1 MPFNTNLAQ
10 EATTL
15 TKWLISIPSVAHAK
29 GPALISQAIY
39 EGLSEFPYFKNH
51 PEHLTLQAHENSAK
65 SSVIALVKGL
75 DDVQDTLV
83 LLCHTDTNSPY
94 HYGMLKGLSTNAD
107 ELRKRLLEMSGSP
120 LLNNK
125 SNNSLIATDSSDSD
139 LANPQASKQGSSMSA
154 ALNSA
159 ESAKASSA
167 TTGDSASTG
176 ASSAGASASSAYKTT
191 GTTEAPESEES
202 SPLSVGSNS
211 ILSGALKRALARDE
225 AILGLGVLESKCA
238 TGSMLVALKELSDNS
253 VRLNLNILFV
263 CTSESSINH
272 KGIKSCMP
280 YLQELVQKEHLK
292 LRLCLNAQPNLPQ
305 LPHDGDL
312 HVYTGNYGKIEPSFY
327 IIGNSSTSYRPYE
340 GFSASI
346 IAAELIRALELN
358 PKITQKLQ
366 HKPLVPTFDSLR
378 VKEFGKDFSPDG
390 MQVSFNLPIGNV
402 DLADLLETL
411 KEVAATAIEN
421 AADLVEVREAAFA
434 QMRHEEYTPTA
445 KDAEV
450 VSFSDLLE
458 RASHNFKGNLHKA
471 LQGMVQK
478 CRSEGLS
485 LHQAS
490 ITIIERLNELARL
503 PRPSIVVYYTD
514 NFVPTQGLNAN
525 SSQDRELFMI
535 LDGLLHRFAK
545 VSPIVPTVEAFYAPS
560 DANFLRPEHVSRAL
574 KTLEHE
580 CPLGINAEHFQGLSV
595 PTVTLGVGG
604 GDLSLLTE
612 HVFSNMCQYL
622 PAFVISLSEA
632 LAQNPEHSLETPHTD
647 DLQRHLEELGRRAA
661 SIADAT
667 VQEIQTVEKQKQN
680 LGFYADVTQGTL
692 TPHSLDSFIK
702 PRYDQPDAAA
712 AAAATADADSAD
724 SSDNAARLNQDAAS
738 RNAKAPKQGSNKTA
752 LDATATT
759 ANESTAS
766 DQETTT
772 ADSASATDTATNT
785 SLEVEM
791 ITPTAQGEQQE
802 SAASHL
808 STTDAATAI
817 KNQERAADAIEAKTE
832 PVADSDND
840 SMAPSLSGEL
850 SVQEGVQLQPQ
861 DAEPNN
867 AVLDGFIMHTPVHS
881 TELQTVVDP
890 AALKADASSN
900 TNDADTAG
908 ADAAGAADANNTAD
922 STAES
927 SSKASD
933 ENKAD
938 EKTPEL
944 ESTVPS
950 PLQGNS
956 PAAAA
961 LAAANKAQLQA
972 EARALAAAARQ
983 AQRLQDN
990 PHLQTPEI
998 ERDSMIIAP
1007 VLGGDGR
1014 GEPILEPTQVT
1025 VMTVDGD
1032 KSESLTHKAL
1042 SAFNKFFKSGKD
1054 SDTDSKEQHQALEN
1068 NTEASNA
1075 TDTSYAS
1082 DASDAVSATSFSA
1095 QQQSDLAASEQ
1106 AVSEATSAAPASI
1119 ADTAPDVSAMAEAKA
1134 EAETKADTEP
1144 KATAEQEAEP
1154 EAEASAS
1161 VNEASSVS
1169 ADKGTTQ
1176 SESLEESA
1184 EPVVSANNAAPE
1196 EPAQAEDTPSQD
1208 RADSGVATST
1218 DAETTT
1224 SATDLEHGTAP
1235 SSAADASE
1243 TNEASVNEEDTPR
1256 AQSQE
1261 QELDDHN
1268 QTKANSTGESL
1279 VQNLTHALPLN
1290 KIGSFFN
1297 KLDLKSAL
1305 NKLQEHT
1312 KSPTPHH
1319 HHKKEPI
1326 FMSGSDERSIDVS
1339 DPYDEQE
1346 PTLAAPTAAPM
1357 SASLHTEPVNKA
1369 EHQQAATDDHN
1380 AAVPETTTTVSG
1392 DSTAAPANASAS
1404 DEHDQAL
1411 RQELDAIVH
1420 DEISSSSDA
1429 ATDAVIKALHQESED
1444 TTITLP
1450 QDQVPQRPDL
1460 KLQELLVATTDSTEP
1475 TAEATEAESEA
1486 KPKDAT
1492 QAQEAAAERQQG
1504 PEDTTDIS
1512 TIASIDDLSP
1522 EKVAELMAPALK
1534 AKFATQQL
1542 ASIDAPKQYPDNGL
1556 PLADGVYA
1564 NSISVDVGSEHK
1576 STKPQAQP
1584 AVETTVSAE
1593 IETEAETSKSA
1604 SASASANDTDT
1615 ANDATAPEAA
1625 KDSSAKAPHAAEKQS
1640 TDSSETVD
1648 SAAVASEALDSAQ
1661 SPANTNAKP
1670 DAETV
1675 ADTSSA
1681 QSPAALEA
1689 EATEDKATP
1698 KEPKAQEATQD
1709 EAPEASQGEAQDAD
1723 SQKQQELS
1731 DLQDLAT
1738 KDLSS
1743 SADAIAQEQ
1752 AVLQLATQESN
1763 DKESLSASATAQS
1776 ESEDD
1781 GNNNDLGL
1789 KRYDPAQAIA
1799 QLLFDDD
1806 DEEALAAKTAHQ
1818 NQIDAKAAA
1827 EEAALKQAEAAAAKA
1842 NSAITDLMDTLLGP
1856 SEDEEQANSSTSDS
1870 DTAQGSPLTA
1880 TSSDTEKQA
1889 EQSSQAAKSTAQR
1902 KEEEST
1908 LNAYTAHIR
1917 SRLNHHSNGS
1927 NGINGSRLSTESSEN
1942 KAASST
1948 SASTSANTATSTD
1961 TNARANKRS
1970 TSAVNAPDNQLAAS
1984 RNLGS
1989 DTKMSLSER
1998 RAALRR
2004 AMYGEDSSSS
2014 GAFSA
2019 SANKSNTKTK
2029 ISSPSGLKRERSSSY
2044 GLSDN
2049 GLYPSTPDLMA
2060 PVAKSSGRTNSKGSY
2075 IDLTEQG
2082 EAVSYDPAAL
2092 TKSMQQRSLQSLSKA
2107 NNGNSSTN
2115 SNRASANTNRSARS
2129 LGSISPA
2136 NATRG
2141 TSASMSTSASA
2152 NNAFGRTNRNTTTRT
2167 GSSAGAGAAYPNA
2180 LANSRMG
2187 TTESKRSFKG
2197 NGGANNGTM
2206 SGSTLGAGRTI
2217 GSSSSS
2223 NNGTSNSQLARRA
2236 PRTPP
2241 LAQTIA
2247 NAPTLHPPVSNPNK
2261 TRIEKKDTK
2270 VQPVQAVQPHNPAND
2285 AMEPVAASNP
2295 GVRIVRSK
2303 NATPQAITTT
2313 PNVSNKDKVVYA
2325 QGGAVMIS
2333 KRITA
2338 DQASSL
2344 LNHEDPTP
2352 EPTSPIAI
2360 VDHRKRNAASDT
2372 AARSSDENLPT
2383 TIVVRG
2389 K

>member
-712 AAAATADADSAD
+712 AAAATATADADSAD

-791 ITPTAQGEQQE
+791 ITPAAQGEQQE

-832 PVADSDND
+832 PVAEGDD

-890 AALKADASSN
+890 AALEG
-900 TNDADTAG
+900 DTAQT
-908 ADAAGAADANNTAD
+908 ATAANAASTTD
-922 STAES
+922 STEAS
-927 SSKASD
+927 SSKAPTED
-933 ENKAD
+933 KAD
-938 EKTPEL
+938 EKEPEL

-983 AQRLQDN
+983 AQRLQNN
-990 PHLQTPEI
+990 PHLQTPEV

-1054 SDTDSKEQHQALEN
+1054 NDTDSEQQASNEYKS
-1068 NTEASNA
+1068 EASTVIA
-1075 TDTSYAS
+1075 TDT
-1082 DASDAVSATSFSA
+1082 DTSASFSA
-1095 QQQSDLAASEQ
+1095 QQQSDLTASEQ
-1106 AVSEATSAAPASI
+1106 AASEATSAAPAVT
-1119 ADTAPDVSAMAEAKA
+1119 ADTAPAVSAMAEAKA
-1134 EAETKADTEP
+1134 EAEAETKADT
-1144 KATAEQEAEP
+1144 TAEQETEP

-1161 VNEASSVS
+1161 ANEALSVS
-1169 ADKGTTQ
+1169 AGKDSTE
-1176 SESLEESA
+1176 SESESESQETA
-1184 EPVVSANNAAPE
+1184 AKPAVSENSAAPE
-1196 EPAQAEDTPSQD
+1196 EPAKTEDTQSQAN
-1208 RADSGVATST
+1208 ADHDVATSVDT
-1218 DAETTT
+1218 EATTNT
-1224 SATDLEHGTAP
+1224 ADLEHGTAT
-1235 SSAADASE
+1235 STTGVADASE
-1243 TNEASVNEEDTPR
+1243 AGEAGTTEESSNQ
-1256 AQSQE
+1256 AQTQE
-1261 QELDDHN
+1261 QDLEHSPAKN
-1268 QTKANSTGESL
+1268 NSTGESL

-1339 DPYDEQE
+1339 DPYDDQE

-1392 DSTAAPANASAS
+1392 DSTAVPANASAS

-1564 NSISVDVGSEHK
+1564 NSISVDVGAEHK
-1576 STKPQAQP
+1576 SSKPQAQEQ
-1584 AVETTVSAE
+1584 AQAK
-1593 IETEAETSKSA
+1593 TEAAESD
-1604 SASASANDTDT
+1604 SASANA
-1615 ANDATAPEAA
+1615 ANANGATATDAD
-1625 KDSSAKAPHAAEKQS
+1625 KDSEAKASNA
-1640 TDSSETVD
+1640 
-1648 SAAVASEALDSAQ
+1648 ALDLTAEEQSKDSKALESSQ
-1661 SPANTNAKP
+1661 SPAHANAESGT
-1670 DAETV
+1670 DAEAV
-1675 ADTSSA
+1675 AVTDASTA
-1681 QSPAALEA
+1681 QKPADLEV
-1689 EATEDKATP
+1689 EAAEDKATP
-1698 KEPKAQEATQD
+1698 KEPKVQEAAQD
-1709 EAPEASQGEAQDAD
+1709 VAQEASQGTSQDAD

-1870 DTAQGSPLTA
+1870 DTAQGSPLTTQSNA
-1880 TSSDTEKQA
+1880 EKQA
-1889 EQSSQAAKSTAQR
+1889 AKDTAPR

-1927 NGINGSRLSTESSEN
+1927 NGINGSRLSTESSES
-1942 KAASST
+1942 KAAPST
-1948 SASTSANTATSTD
+1948 SASASANAVTD
-1961 TNARANKRS
+1961 TGTDTRANKRATPVASAQES
-1970 TSAVNAPDNQLAAS
+1970 TLAAS

-2092 TKSMQQRSLQSLSKA
+2092 TKSMQQRSLQSPSKA

-2141 TSASMSTSASA
+2141 TSASISTSASA

-2217 GSSSSS
+2217 GSGNSS
-2223 NNGTSNSQLARRA
+2223 NNGTGNSQQVRRA

-2372 AARSSDENLPT
+2372 AASSSDENLPT

>member
-139 LANPQASKQGSSMSA
+139 LANPQTSKQGSSMSA

-159 ESAKASSA
+159 ESVKASSA

-712 AAAATADADSAD
+712 ATATADADSAD

-791 ITPTAQGEQQE
+791 ITPAAQSELQE

-832 PVADSDND
+832 PVAEGDD

-881 TELQTVVDP
+881 PELQTVVNP
-890 AALKADASSN
+890 AALEG
-900 TNDADTAG
+900 DTAQT
-908 ADAAGAADANNTAD
+908 AAAANAANTTD
-922 STAES
+922 STEAS
-927 SSKASD
+927 SSKAPTED
-933 ENKAD
+933 KAD
-938 EKTPEL
+938 EKEPEL

-972 EARALAAAARQ
+972 EARALAAAVRQ
-983 AQRLQDN
+983 AQRLQNN
-990 PHLQTPEI
+990 PHLQTPEV

-1075 TDTSYAS
+1075 TDTS

-1161 VNEASSVS
+1161 VNEASAVS

-1224 SATDLEHGTAP
+1224 SAADLEHGTAP

-1243 TNEASVNEEDTPR
+1243 TNKASVNEEDTPR

-1369 EHQQAATDDHN
+1369 EHQQSVTDDHS
-1380 AAVPETTTTVSG
+1380 AAIPETNTTTTITGDTG
-1392 DSTAAPANASAS
+1392 DSTVAHDDASAS

-1420 DEISSSSDA
+1420 DEISASSDA

-1475 TAEATEAESEA
+1475 TAEAAAAESEA

-1593 IETEAETSKSA
+1593 IETEAETSESASA
-1604 SASASANDTDT
+1604 SASASANDTDTDTDT

-1776 ESEDD
+1776 EAEDD

-1806 DEEALAAKTAHQ
+1806 DEEAIAAKTAHQ

-1870 DTAQGSPLTA
+1870 DTAQGSPLTTQSNA
-1880 TSSDTEKQA
+1880 EKQA
-1889 EQSSQAAKSTAQR
+1889 AKDTAPR

-1927 NGINGSRLSTESSEN
+1927 NGINGSRLSTESSES

-1948 SASTSANTATSTD
+1948 SASASANAVTD
-1961 TNARANKRS
+1961 TGTDTRANKRS

-2092 TKSMQQRSLQSLSKA
+2092 TKSMQQRSLQSPSKA

-2141 TSASMSTSASA
+2141 TSASISTSASA

-2206 SGSTLGAGRTI
+2206 SGSTLGANRTI
-2217 GSSSSS
+2217 GSGNSS
-2223 NNGTSNSQLARRA
+2223 NNGTGNSQQVRRA

-2372 AARSSDENLPT
+2372 AASSSDENLPT

>member
-560 DANFLRPEHVSRAL
+560 DANFLRPEQVSRAL

-632 LAQNPEHSLETPHTD
+632 LAQNPEHSLEPPHTD

-712 AAAATADADSAD
+712 AAAAAATATADSAD
-724 SSDNAARLNQDAAS
+724 NSDSIARPNEAIAD

-791 ITPTAQGEQQE
+791 ITPAAQGEQQE

-832 PVADSDND
+832 PVAEGDD

-890 AALKADASSN
+890 AALEG
-900 TNDADTAG
+900 DTAQT
-908 ADAAGAADANNTAD
+908 ATAANAANTTD
-922 STAES
+922 STEAS
-927 SSKASD
+927 SSKAPTED
-933 ENKAD
+933 KAD
-938 EKTPEL
+938 EKEPEL

-983 AQRLQDN
+983 AQRLQNN
-990 PHLQTPEI
+990 PHLQTPEV

-1054 SDTDSKEQHQALEN
+1054 SDTDSEQQASEN
-1068 NTEASNA
+1068 KSESSTVIA
-1075 TDTSYAS
+1075 TDTTT
-1082 DASDAVSATSFSA
+1082 SASFSA
-1095 QQQSDLAASEQ
+1095 QQQSDLAAPEQ
-1106 AVSEATSAAPASI
+1106 AASEATSAAPAVT
-1119 ADTAPDVSAMAEAKA
+1119 ADTAPAVSAMAEAKA
-1134 EAETKADTEP
+1134 EAEAETKADTS
-1144 KATAEQEAEP
+1144 AEQETEP

-1161 VNEASSVS
+1161 ANEALSVS
-1169 ADKGTTQ
+1169 ADKDSTE
-1176 SESLEESA
+1176 SESQETA
-1184 EPVVSANNAAPE
+1184 AKPAVSENSAAPE
-1196 EPAQAEDTPSQD
+1196 EPAKTEDTQSQAN
-1208 RADSGVATST
+1208 ADHDVATSVDT
-1218 DAETTT
+1218 EATTNT
-1224 SATDLEHGTAP
+1224 ADLEHGTAT
-1235 SSAADASE
+1235 STTGVADASE
-1243 TNEASVNEEDTPR
+1243 AGEAGTTEESSNQ
-1256 AQSQE
+1256 AQTQE
-1261 QELDDHN
+1261 QNLEHSPAKN
-1268 QTKANSTGESL
+1268 NSTGESL

-1339 DPYDEQE
+1339 DPYDDQE

-1870 DTAQGSPLTA
+1870 DTAQGSPLTTQSNA
-1880 TSSDTEKQA
+1880 EKQA
-1889 EQSSQAAKSTAQR
+1889 AKDTAPR

-1927 NGINGSRLSTESSEN
+1927 NSINGSRLSTESSES
-1942 KAASST
+1942 KAAPST
-1948 SASTSANTATSTD
+1948 SASASANAVTD
-1961 TNARANKRS
+1961 TGTDTRANKRS

-2029 ISSPSGLKRERSSSY
+2029 MSSPSGLKRERSSSY

-2092 TKSMQQRSLQSLSKA
+2092 TKSMQQRSLQSPSKA
-2107 NNGNSSTN
+2107 NNSNSSTN

-2141 TSASMSTSASA
+2141 TSASISTSASA

-2217 GSSSSS
+2217 GSGNSS
-2223 NNGTSNSQLARRA
+2223 NNGTGNSQQVRRA

-2372 AARSSDENLPT
+2372 AASSSDENLPT

>member
-712 AAAATADADSAD
+712 ATATATADADSAD

-759 ANESTAS
+759 ANESTES

-791 ITPTAQGEQQE
+791 ITPAAQGEQQE

-832 PVADSDND
+832 PVAEGDD

-890 AALKADASSN
+890 AALEG
-900 TNDADTAG
+900 DTAQT
-908 ADAAGAADANNTAD
+908 AAAANAANTTD
-922 STAES
+922 STEAS
-927 SSKASD
+927 SSKAPTED
-933 ENKAD
+933 KAD
-938 EKTPEL
+938 EKEPEL

-983 AQRLQDN
+983 AQRLQNN
-990 PHLQTPEI
+990 PHLQTPEV

-1054 SDTDSKEQHQALEN
+1054 SDTDSEQQASEN
-1068 NTEASNA
+1068 KSEASTVIA
-1075 TDTSYAS
+1075 TDTAT
-1082 DASDAVSATSFSA
+1082 SASFSA
-1095 QQQSDLAASEQ
+1095 QQQSDLAAPEQ
-1106 AVSEATSAAPASI
+1106 AVSEATSAAPAVT
-1119 ADTAPDVSAMAEAKA
+1119 ADTAPAVSAMAEAKA
-1134 EAETKADTEP
+1134 EAEAEAEAEIKTDT
-1144 KATAEQEAEP
+1144 TAEQETEP

-1161 VNEASSVS
+1161 ANEALSVS
-1169 ADKGTTQ
+1169 AGKDSTE
-1176 SESLEESA
+1176 SESQETA
-1184 EPVVSANNAAPE
+1184 AKPAVSENSAAPE
-1196 EPAQAEDTPSQD
+1196 EPAKTEDSQSQAN
-1208 RADSGVATST
+1208 ADHDVATSVDT
-1218 DAETTT
+1218 EATTNT
-1224 SATDLEHGTAP
+1224 ADLEHGTAP
-1235 SSAADASE
+1235 STTGVADASE
-1243 TNEASVNEEDTPR
+1243 AGEAGTTEESSNQ
-1256 AQSQE
+1256 AQTQE
-1261 QELDDHN
+1261 QDLEHSPAKN
-1268 QTKANSTGESL
+1268 NSTGESL

-1339 DPYDEQE
+1339 DPYDDQE

-1450 QDQVPQRPDL
+1450 QDQVPQRPEL
-1460 KLQELLVATTDSTEP
+1460 KLQELLVATTDTTEP
-1475 TAEATEAESEA
+1475 TAEATEAASDA

-1593 IETEAETSKSA
+1593 IETEAETSESA
-1604 SASASANDTDT
+1604 SASASANDTDTDTDT

-1648 SAAVASEALDSAQ
+1648 SEALDSAQ

-1870 DTAQGSPLTA
+1870 DTAQGSPLTTQSNA
-1880 TSSDTEKQA
+1880 EKQA
-1889 EQSSQAAKSTAQR
+1889 AKDTAPR

-1927 NGINGSRLSTESSEN
+1927 NGINGSRLSTESSES

-1948 SASTSANTATSTD
+1948 SASASANAVTD
-1961 TNARANKRS
+1961 TGTDTRANKRS

-2092 TKSMQQRSLQSLSKA
+2092 TKSMQQRSLQSPSKA

-2141 TSASMSTSASA
+2141 TSASISTSASA

-2206 SGSTLGAGRTI
+2206 SGSTLGANRTI
-2217 GSSSSS
+2217 GSGNSS
-2223 NNGTSNSQLARRA
+2223 NNGTGNSQQVRRA

-2372 AARSSDENLPT
+2372 AASSSDENLPT

>member
-1 MPFNTNLAQ
+1 M
-10 EATTL
+10 
-15 TKWLISIPSVAHAK
+15 
-29 GPALISQAIY
+29 
-39 EGLSEFPYFKNH
+39 
-51 PEHLTLQAHENSAK
+51 
-65 SSVIALVKGL
+65 
-75 DDVQDTLV
+75 
-83 LLCHTDTNSPY
+83 
-94 HYGMLKGLSTNAD
+94 
-107 ELRKRLLEMSGSP
+107 
-120 LLNNK
+120 
-125 SNNSLIATDSSDSD
+125 
-139 LANPQASKQGSSMSA
+139 
-154 ALNSA
+154 
-159 ESAKASSA
+159 
-167 TTGDSASTG
+167 
-176 ASSAGASASSAYKTT
+176 
-191 GTTEAPESEES
+191 
-202 SPLSVGSNS
+202 
-211 ILSGALKRALARDE
+211 
-225 AILGLGVLESKCA
+225 
-238 TGSMLVALKELSDNS
+238 
-253 VRLNLNILFV
+253 
-263 CTSESSINH
+263 
-272 KGIKSCMP
+272 
-280 YLQELVQKEHLK
+280 QKEHLK

-661 SIADAT
+661 SIA
-667 VQEIQTVEKQKQN
+667 EKQN

-712 AAAATADADSAD
+712 ATATATADADSAD

-759 ANESTAS
+759 ANESTES

-791 ITPTAQGEQQE
+791 ITPAAQGEQQE

-832 PVADSDND
+832 PVAEGDD

-890 AALKADASSN
+890 AALEG
-900 TNDADTAG
+900 DTAQT
-908 ADAAGAADANNTAD
+908 AAAANAANTTD
-922 STAES
+922 STEAS
-927 SSKASD
+927 SSKAPTED
-933 ENKAD
+933 KAD
-938 EKTPEL
+938 EKEPEL

-983 AQRLQDN
+983 AQRLQNN
-990 PHLQTPEI
+990 PHLQTPEV

-1054 SDTDSKEQHQALEN
+1054 SDTDSEQQASEN
-1068 NTEASNA
+1068 KSEASTVIA
-1075 TDTSYAS
+1075 TDTAT
-1082 DASDAVSATSFSA
+1082 SASFSA
-1095 QQQSDLAASEQ
+1095 QQQSDLAAPEQ
-1106 AVSEATSAAPASI
+1106 AASEATSAAPAVT
-1119 ADTAPDVSAMAEAKA
+1119 ADTAPAVSAMAEA
-1134 EAETKADTEP
+1134 EAETKADTS
-1144 KATAEQEAEP
+1144 AEQETEP

-1161 VNEASSVS
+1161 ANEASSVS
-1169 ADKGTTQ
+1169 SDKD
-1176 SESLEESA
+1176 SA
-1184 EPVVSANNAAPE
+1184 ESEPESQETAAEPAVSENSAAPE
-1196 EPAQAEDTPSQD
+1196 EPAKTEDSQSQAN
-1208 RADSGVATST
+1208 ADHDVATSVDT
-1218 DAETTT
+1218 EATTNT
-1224 SATDLEHGTAP
+1224 ADLEHGTAT
-1235 SSAADASE
+1235 STTGVADASE
-1243 TNEASVNEEDTPR
+1243 AGEAGTTEESSNQ
-1256 AQSQE
+1256 AQTQE
-1261 QELDDHN
+1261 QDLEHSPAKN
-1268 QTKANSTGESL
+1268 NSTGESL

-1339 DPYDEQE
+1339 DPYDDQE

-1392 DSTAAPANASAS
+1392 DSNAAPANASASAS

-1564 NSISVDVGSEHK
+1564 NSISVDVGAEHK
-1576 STKPQAQP
+1576 SSKPQAQEQ
-1584 AVETTVSAE
+1584 AQAK
-1593 IETEAETSKSA
+1593 TEAAESD
-1604 SASASANDTDT
+1604 SASANAANANSATD
-1615 ANDATAPEAA
+1615 ADADAD
-1625 KDSSAKAPHAAEKQS
+1625 KDSDAKASNAALDLTAEEQS
-1640 TDSSETVD
+1640 KD
-1648 SAAVASEALDSAQ
+1648 SEALESSQ
-1661 SPANTNAKP
+1661 SPAHANAESGT
-1670 DAETV
+1670 DAEAEAV

-1889 EQSSQAAKSTAQR
+1889 EQSSQAAKDTAPR

-1908 LNAYTAHIR
+1908 LNAYTAQWQQ
-1917 SRLNHHSNGS
+1917 
-1927 NGINGSRLSTESSEN
+1927 TE
-1942 KAASST
+1942 
-1948 SASTSANTATSTD
+1948 
-1961 TNARANKRS
+1961 
-1970 TSAVNAPDNQLAAS
+1970 
-1984 RNLGS
+1984 
-1989 DTKMSLSER
+1989 
-1998 RAALRR
+1998 
-2004 AMYGEDSSSS
+2004 Y
-2014 GAFSA
+2014 
-2019 SANKSNTKTK
+2019 
-2029 ISSPSGLKRERSSSY
+2029 
-2044 GLSDN
+2044 
-2049 GLYPSTPDLMA
+2049 
-2060 PVAKSSGRTNSKGSY
+2060 
-2075 IDLTEQG
+2075 
-2082 EAVSYDPAAL
+2082 
-2092 TKSMQQRSLQSLSKA
+2092 
-2107 NNGNSSTN
+2107 
-2115 SNRASANTNRSARS
+2115 
-2129 LGSISPA
+2129 
-2136 NATRG
+2136 
-2141 TSASMSTSASA
+2141 
-2152 NNAFGRTNRNTTTRT
+2152 
-2167 GSSAGAGAAYPNA
+2167 
-2180 LANSRMG
+2180 
-2187 TTESKRSFKG
+2187 
-2197 NGGANNGTM
+2197 
-2206 SGSTLGAGRTI
+2206 
-2217 GSSSSS
+2217 
-2223 NNGTSNSQLARRA
+2223 
-2236 PRTPP
+2236 
-2241 LAQTIA
+2241 
-2247 NAPTLHPPVSNPNK
+2247 
-2261 TRIEKKDTK
+2261 
-2270 VQPVQAVQPHNPAND
+2270 
-2285 AMEPVAASNP
+2285 
-2295 GVRIVRSK
+2295 
-2303 NATPQAITTT
+2303 
-2313 PNVSNKDKVVYA
+2313 
-2325 QGGAVMIS
+2325 
-2333 KRITA
+2333 
-2338 DQASSL
+2338 
-2344 LNHEDPTP
+2344 
-2352 EPTSPIAI
+2352 
-2360 VDHRKRNAASDT
+2360 RKQ
-2372 AARSSDENLPT
+2372 
-2383 TIVVRG
+2383 
-2389 K
+2389 

>member
-120 LLNNK
+120 LLKNK

-702 PRYDQPDAAA
+702 PRYYQPDAAA
-712 AAAATADADSAD
+712 AATATATADADSAD

-791 ITPTAQGEQQE
+791 ITPAAQGEQQE

-832 PVADSDND
+832 PVAEGDD

-890 AALKADASSN
+890 AALEG
-900 TNDADTAG
+900 DTAQT
-908 ADAAGAADANNTAD
+908 AAAANAANTTD
-922 STAES
+922 STEAS
-927 SSKASD
+927 SSKAPTED
-933 ENKAD
+933 KAD
-938 EKTPEL
+938 EKEPEL

-972 EARALAAAARQ
+972 EARALAAAVRQ
-983 AQRLQDN
+983 AQRLQNN
-990 PHLQTPEI
+990 PHLQTPEV

-1075 TDTSYAS
+1075 TD
-1082 DASDAVSATSFSA
+1082 ASDAVSATSFSA

-1134 EAETKADTEP
+1134 EAEAET

-1161 VNEASSVS
+1161 ANEALSVS
-1169 ADKGTTQ
+1169 ADKDSTE
-1176 SESLEESA
+1176 SESQETAA
-1184 EPVVSANNAAPE
+1184 EPAVSENSAAPE
-1196 EPAQAEDTPSQD
+1196 EPAKTEDTQSQNN
-1208 RADSGVATST
+1208 AEHGVATNVDT
-1218 DAETTT
+1218 EATTNT
-1224 SATDLEHGTAP
+1224 ADLEHGTAP

-1420 DEISSSSDA
+1420 DEISASSDA

-1460 KLQELLVATTDSTEP
+1460 KLQELLVATTGTSEP
-1475 TAEATEAESEA
+1475 TAEAAAAESDA
-1486 KPKDAT
+1486 KPQDVT
-1492 QAQEAAAERQQG
+1492 QAQEAAAEHQQDT
-1504 PEDTTDIS
+1504 EDKTDIS
-1512 TIASIDDLSP
+1512 TIASVDDLSP

-1593 IETEAETSKSA
+1593 IETEAETSESA

-1776 ESEDD
+1776 EAEDD

-1806 DEEALAAKTAHQ
+1806 DEEAIAAKTAHQ

-1870 DTAQGSPLTA
+1870 DTAQGSPLTTQSNA
-1880 TSSDTEKQA
+1880 EKQA
-1889 EQSSQAAKSTAQR
+1889 AKDTAPR

-1927 NGINGSRLSTESSEN
+1927 NGINGSRLSTESSES

-1948 SASTSANTATSTD
+1948 SASASANAVTD
-1961 TNARANKRS
+1961 TGTDTRANKRS

-2092 TKSMQQRSLQSLSKA
+2092 TKSMQQRSLQSPSKA

-2141 TSASMSTSASA
+2141 TSASISTSASA

-2206 SGSTLGAGRTI
+2206 SGSTLGANRTI
-2217 GSSSSS
+2217 GSGNSS
-2223 NNGTSNSQLARRA
+2223 NNGTGNSQQVRRA

-2372 AARSSDENLPT
+2372 AASSSDENLPT

>member
-712 AAAATADADSAD
+712 AAAATATADADSAD

-791 ITPTAQGEQQE
+791 ITPAAQGEQQE

-832 PVADSDND
+832 PVAEGDD

-890 AALKADASSN
+890 AALEG
-900 TNDADTAG
+900 DTAQT
-908 ADAAGAADANNTAD
+908 AAAANAANTTD
-922 STAES
+922 STEAS
-927 SSKASD
+927 SSKAPTED
-933 ENKAD
+933 KAD
-938 EKTPEL
+938 EKEPEL

-961 LAAANKAQLQA
+961 LAAANKAQMQA

-983 AQRLQDN
+983 AQRLQNN
-990 PHLQTPEI
+990 PHLQTPEV

-1075 TDTSYAS
+1075 TDTS

-1106 AVSEATSAAPASI
+1106 AVSEATSAAPANI

-1134 EAETKADTEP
+1134 EAETKADTS
-1144 KATAEQEAEP
+1144 AEQETEP

-1224 SATDLEHGTAP
+1224 SAADLEHGTAL

-1256 AQSQE
+1256 AQSQEQEQE

-1326 FMSGSDERSIDVS
+1326 FMSGSDEHSIDVS
-1339 DPYDEQE
+1339 DPYDDQE

-1420 DEISSSSDA
+1420 DEISASSDA

-1475 TAEATEAESEA
+1475 TSEATAAESEA

-1492 QAQEAAAERQQG
+1492 QAQEAAAEHQQG

-1512 TIASIDDLSP
+1512 TIASVDDLSP

-1576 STKPQAQP
+1576 STKPQAQEQ
-1584 AVETTVSAE
+1584 AQAKTKAAE
-1593 IETEAETSKSA
+1593 SD
-1604 SASASANDTDT
+1604 SASANA
-1615 ANDATAPEAA
+1615 ANANGATATDAD
-1625 KDSSAKAPHAAEKQS
+1625 KDSEAKASNA
-1640 TDSSETVD
+1640 
-1648 SAAVASEALDSAQ
+1648 ALDLTAEEQSKDSKAIESSQ
-1661 SPANTNAKP
+1661 SPAHANAESGT
-1670 DAETV
+1670 DA
-1675 ADTSSA
+1675 
-1681 QSPAALEA
+1681 EA
-1689 EATEDKATP
+1689 EAVAATDASTAQKPADLEVEAAEDKATP
-1698 KEPKAQEATQD
+1698 KEPKAQEAAQD
-1709 EAPEASQGEAQDAD
+1709 VAQEASQGTSQDAD

-1763 DKESLSASATAQS
+1763 DKETLSASSTAQS
-1776 ESEDD
+1776 EAEDD

-1806 DEEALAAKTAHQ
+1806 DEEAIAAKTAHQ

-1856 SEDEEQANSSTSDS
+1856 SEDEEQANSSTYDS
-1870 DTAQGSPLTA
+1870 ETAQSSPLTTQSNA
-1880 TSSDTEKQA
+1880 EKQA
-1889 EQSSQAAKSTAQR
+1889 AKDTAPR

-1927 NGINGSRLSTESSEN
+1927 NGINGSRLSTESSKN

-1948 SASTSANTATSTD
+1948 SASASANTATSTD

-2049 GLYPSTPDLMA
+2049 GLYPSNPDLMA

-2092 TKSMQQRSLQSLSKA
+2092 TKSMQQRSLQSPSKA

-2141 TSASMSTSASA
+2141 TSASISTSASA

-2372 AARSSDENLPT
+2372 AASSSDENLPT

>member
-791 ITPTAQGEQQE
+791 ITPAAQGEQQE

-832 PVADSDND
+832 PVAEGDD

-890 AALKADASSN
+890 AALEG
-900 TNDADTAG
+900 DTAQT
-908 ADAAGAADANNTAD
+908 AAAANAANTTD
-922 STAES
+922 STEAS
-927 SSKASD
+927 SSKAPTED
-933 ENKAD
+933 KAD
-938 EKTPEL
+938 EKEPEL

-972 EARALAAAARQ
+972 EARAIAAAARQ
-983 AQRLQDN
+983 AQRLQNN
-990 PHLQTPEI
+990 PHLQTPEV

-1075 TDTSYAS
+1075 TDTS
-1082 DASDAVSATSFSA
+1082 DASDAGSATSFSA

-1106 AVSEATSAAPASI
+1106 AVSEATSAAPAVT
-1119 ADTAPDVSAMAEAKA
+1119 ADTAPAVSAMAEAKA

-1154 EAEASAS
+1154 EAEAYAS

-1184 EPVVSANNAAPE
+1184 EPVVSANSAAPE
-1196 EPAQAEDTPSQD
+1196 EPAKTEDTPSQD

-1224 SATDLEHGTAP
+1224 SAADLEHGTAP

-1339 DPYDEQE
+1339 DPYDDQE

-1392 DSTAAPANASAS
+1392 DSNAAPANASASAS

-1564 NSISVDVGSEHK
+1564 NSISVDVGAEHK
-1576 STKPQAQP
+1576 SSKPQAQEQ
-1584 AVETTVSAE
+1584 AQAK
-1593 IETEAETSKSA
+1593 TEAAESD
-1604 SASASANDTDT
+1604 SASANAANANSATD
-1615 ANDATAPEAA
+1615 ADADAD
-1625 KDSSAKAPHAAEKQS
+1625 KDSDAKASNAALDLTAEEQS
-1640 TDSSETVD
+1640 KD
-1648 SAAVASEALDSAQ
+1648 SEALESSQ
-1661 SPANTNAKP
+1661 SPAHANAESGT
-1670 DAETV
+1670 DAEAEAV

-1889 EQSSQAAKSTAQR
+1889 EQSSQAAKDTAPR

-1948 SASTSANTATSTD
+1948 SASASANTATSTD

-2049 GLYPSTPDLMA
+2049 GLYPSTPELMA

-2092 TKSMQQRSLQSLSKA
+2092 TKSMQQRSLQSPSKA

-2141 TSASMSTSASA
+2141 TSASISTSASA

-2372 AARSSDENLPT
+2372 AASSSDENLPT

>member
-1 MPFNTNLAQ
+1 M
-10 EATTL
+10 
-15 TKWLISIPSVAHAK
+15 
-29 GPALISQAIY
+29 
-39 EGLSEFPYFKNH
+39 
-51 PEHLTLQAHENSAK
+51 
-65 SSVIALVKGL
+65 
-75 DDVQDTLV
+75 
-83 LLCHTDTNSPY
+83 
-94 HYGMLKGLSTNAD
+94 
-107 ELRKRLLEMSGSP
+107 
-120 LLNNK
+120 
-125 SNNSLIATDSSDSD
+125 
-139 LANPQASKQGSSMSA
+139 
-154 ALNSA
+154 
-159 ESAKASSA
+159 
-167 TTGDSASTG
+167 
-176 ASSAGASASSAYKTT
+176 
-191 GTTEAPESEES
+191 
-202 SPLSVGSNS
+202 
-211 ILSGALKRALARDE
+211 
-225 AILGLGVLESKCA
+225 
-238 TGSMLVALKELSDNS
+238 
-253 VRLNLNILFV
+253 
-263 CTSESSINH
+263 
-272 KGIKSCMP
+272 
-280 YLQELVQKEHLK
+280 
-292 LRLCLNAQPNLPQ
+292 
-305 LPHDGDL
+305 
-312 HVYTGNYGKIEPSFY
+312 
-327 IIGNSSTSYRPYE
+327 
-340 GFSASI
+340 
-346 IAAELIRALELN
+346 
-358 PKITQKLQ
+358 
-366 HKPLVPTFDSLR
+366 
-378 VKEFGKDFSPDG
+378 
-390 MQVSFNLPIGNV
+390 
-402 DLADLLETL
+402 
-411 KEVAATAIEN
+411 
-421 AADLVEVREAAFA
+421 
-434 QMRHEEYTPTA
+434 
-445 KDAEV
+445 
-450 VSFSDLLE
+450 
-458 RASHNFKGNLHKA
+458 
-471 LQGMVQK
+471 
-478 CRSEGLS
+478 
-485 LHQAS
+485 
-490 ITIIERLNELARL
+490 
-503 PRPSIVVYYTD
+503 
-514 NFVPTQGLNAN
+514 
-525 SSQDRELFMI
+525 
-535 LDGLLHRFAK
+535 
-545 VSPIVPTVEAFYAPS
+545 
-560 DANFLRPEHVSRAL
+560 
-574 KTLEHE
+574 
-580 CPLGINAEHFQGLSV
+580 
-595 PTVTLGVGG
+595 
-604 GDLSLLTE
+604 
-612 HVFSNMCQYL
+612 
-622 PAFVISLSEA
+622 
-632 LAQNPEHSLETPHTD
+632 
-647 DLQRHLEELGRRAA
+647 
-661 SIADAT
+661 
-667 VQEIQTVEKQKQN
+667 
-680 LGFYADVTQGTL
+680 
-692 TPHSLDSFIK
+692 
-702 PRYDQPDAAA
+702 
-712 AAAATADADSAD
+712 
-724 SSDNAARLNQDAAS
+724 
-738 RNAKAPKQGSNKTA
+738 
-752 LDATATT
+752 
-759 ANESTAS
+759 
-766 DQETTT
+766 
-772 ADSASATDTATNT
+772 
-785 SLEVEM
+785 
-791 ITPTAQGEQQE
+791 
-802 SAASHL
+802 
-808 STTDAATAI
+808 
-817 KNQERAADAIEAKTE
+817 
-832 PVADSDND
+832 
-840 SMAPSLSGEL
+840 
-850 SVQEGVQLQPQ
+850 
-861 DAEPNN
+861 
-867 AVLDGFIMHTPVHS
+867 
-881 TELQTVVDP
+881 
-890 AALKADASSN
+890 
-900 TNDADTAG
+900 
-908 ADAAGAADANNTAD
+908 
-922 STAES
+922 
-927 SSKASD
+927 
-933 ENKAD
+933 
-938 EKTPEL
+938 
-944 ESTVPS
+944 
-950 PLQGNS
+950 
-956 PAAAA
+956 
-961 LAAANKAQLQA
+961 
-972 EARALAAAARQ
+972 
-983 AQRLQDN
+983 
-990 PHLQTPEI
+990 
-998 ERDSMIIAP
+998 
-1007 VLGGDGR
+1007 
-1014 GEPILEPTQVT
+1014 
-1025 VMTVDGD
+1025 
-1032 KSESLTHKAL
+1032 
-1042 SAFNKFFKSGKD
+1042 
-1054 SDTDSKEQHQALEN
+1054 
-1068 NTEASNA
+1068 
-1075 TDTSYAS
+1075 
-1082 DASDAVSATSFSA
+1082 
-1095 QQQSDLAASEQ
+1095 
-1106 AVSEATSAAPASI
+1106 
-1119 ADTAPDVSAMAEAKA
+1119 
-1134 EAETKADTEP
+1134 
-1144 KATAEQEAEP
+1144 
-1154 EAEASAS
+1154 
-1161 VNEASSVS
+1161 
-1169 ADKGTTQ
+1169 
-1176 SESLEESA
+1176 
-1184 EPVVSANNAAPE
+1184 
-1196 EPAQAEDTPSQD
+1196 
-1208 RADSGVATST
+1208 
-1218 DAETTT
+1218 
-1224 SATDLEHGTAP
+1224 EHGTAP
-1235 SSAADASE
+1235 SINSADASE
-1243 TNEASVNEEDTPR
+1243 AGEAGEASATEESSNQ
-1256 AQSQE
+1256 AQTQE
-1261 QELDDHN
+1261 QDLEHSPAKN
-1268 QTKANSTGESL
+1268 NSTGESL

-1339 DPYDEQE
+1339 DPYDDQE

-1392 DSTAAPANASAS
+1392 DSNAAPANASASAS

-1564 NSISVDVGSEHK
+1564 NSISVDVGAEHK
-1576 STKPQAQP
+1576 SSKPQAQEQ
-1584 AVETTVSAE
+1584 AQAK
-1593 IETEAETSKSA
+1593 TEAAESD
-1604 SASASANDTDT
+1604 SASANAANANSATD
-1615 ANDATAPEAA
+1615 ADADAD
-1625 KDSSAKAPHAAEKQS
+1625 KDSDAKASNAALDLTAEEQS
-1640 TDSSETVD
+1640 KD
-1648 SAAVASEALDSAQ
+1648 SEALESSQ
-1661 SPANTNAKP
+1661 SPAHANAESGT
-1670 DAETV
+1670 DAEAEAV

-1698 KEPKAQEATQD
+1698 KEPKVQEAAQD
-1709 EAPEASQGEAQDAD
+1709 VAQEASQGEAQDAD

-1763 DKESLSASATAQS
+1763 DKESLSASSTAQS
-1776 ESEDD
+1776 EAEDD

-1806 DEEALAAKTAHQ
+1806 DEEAIAAKTAHQ

-1870 DTAQGSPLTA
+1870 DTAQGSPLT
-1880 TSSDTEKQA
+1880 T
-1889 EQSSQAAKSTAQR
+1889 QSNAKKQAAKDTAPR

-1927 NGINGSRLSTESSEN
+1927 NGINGSRLSTESSES

-1948 SASTSANTATSTD
+1948 SASASANTATSTD

-2019 SANKSNTKTK
+2019 STNKSNTKTK

-2092 TKSMQQRSLQSLSKA
+2092 TKSMQQRSLQSPSKA

-2141 TSASMSTSASA
+2141 TSASISTSASASA

-2180 LANSRMG
+2180 LANSRMV

-2372 AARSSDENLPT
+2372 AASSSDENLPT

>member
-176 ASSAGASASSAYKTT
+176 ASSAGASASASSAYKTT

-580 CPLGINAEHFQGLSV
+580 CPLGINAAHFQGLSV

-712 AAAATADADSAD
+712 AAAATATATATADADSAD

-791 ITPTAQGEQQE
+791 ITPAAQGEQQE

-832 PVADSDND
+832 PVAEGDD

-890 AALKADASSN
+890 AALEG
-900 TNDADTAG
+900 DTAQT
-908 ADAAGAADANNTAD
+908 AAAANAANTTD
-922 STAES
+922 STEAS
-927 SSKASD
+927 SSKAPTED
-933 ENKAD
+933 KAD
-938 EKTPEL
+938 EKEPEL

-961 LAAANKAQLQA
+961 LAAANKAQMQA
-972 EARALAAAARQ
+972 EARAIAAAARQ
-983 AQRLQDN
+983 AQRLQNN
-990 PHLQTPEI
+990 PHLQTPEV

-1054 SDTDSKEQHQALEN
+1054 RDTDSEQQASEN
-1068 NTEASNA
+1068 KSEASTVIA
-1075 TDTSYAS
+1075 TDTAT
-1082 DASDAVSATSFSA
+1082 SASFSA

-1134 EAETKADTEP
+1134 EAETKADTS
-1144 KATAEQEAEP
+1144 AEQETEP

-1161 VNEASSVS
+1161 VNEALSVS

-1196 EPAQAEDTPSQD
+1196 EPAQAEDTQSQNN
-1208 RADSGVATST
+1208 AEHGVATNVDT
-1218 DAETTT
+1218 EATTNT
-1224 SATDLEHGTAP
+1224 ADLEHGTAP
-1235 SSAADASE
+1235 SINSADASE
-1243 TNEASVNEEDTPR
+1243 AGEAGEASATEESSNQ
-1256 AQSQE
+1256 AQTQE
-1261 QELDDHN
+1261 QDLEHSPAKN
-1268 QTKANSTGESL
+1268 NSTGESL

-1339 DPYDEQE
+1339 DPYDDQE

-1392 DSTAAPANASAS
+1392 DSNAAPANASASAS

-1564 NSISVDVGSEHK
+1564 NSISVDVGAEHK
-1576 STKPQAQP
+1576 SSKPQAQEQ
-1584 AVETTVSAE
+1584 AQAK
-1593 IETEAETSKSA
+1593 TEAAESD
-1604 SASASANDTDT
+1604 SASANAANANSATD
-1615 ANDATAPEAA
+1615 ADADAD
-1625 KDSSAKAPHAAEKQS
+1625 KDSDAKASNAALDLTAEEQS
-1640 TDSSETVD
+1640 KD
-1648 SAAVASEALDSAQ
+1648 SEALESSQ
-1661 SPANTNAKP
+1661 SPAHANAESGT
-1670 DAETV
+1670 DAEAEAV

-1698 KEPKAQEATQD
+1698 KEPKVQEAAQD
-1709 EAPEASQGEAQDAD
+1709 VAQEASQGEAQDAD

-1763 DKESLSASATAQS
+1763 DKESLSASSTAQS
-1776 ESEDD
+1776 EAEDD

-1806 DEEALAAKTAHQ
+1806 DEEAIAAKTAHQ

-1870 DTAQGSPLTA
+1870 DTAQGSPLT
-1880 TSSDTEKQA
+1880 T
-1889 EQSSQAAKSTAQR
+1889 QSNAKKQAAKDTAPR

-1927 NGINGSRLSTESSEN
+1927 NGINGSRLSTESSES

-1948 SASTSANTATSTD
+1948 SASASANTATSTD

-2019 SANKSNTKTK
+2019 STNKSNTKTK

-2092 TKSMQQRSLQSLSKA
+2092 TKSMQQRSLQSPSKA

-2141 TSASMSTSASA
+2141 TSASISTSASASA

-2180 LANSRMG
+2180 LANSRMV

-2372 AARSSDENLPT
+2372 AASSSDENLPT

>member
-560 DANFLRPEHVSRAL
+560 DANFLRPEQVSRAL

-632 LAQNPEHSLETPHTD
+632 LAQNPEHSLEPPHTD

-712 AAAATADADSAD
+712 AAAAAAAATATADSAD
-724 SSDNAARLNQDAAS
+724 NSDSIARPNEAIAD

-791 ITPTAQGEQQE
+791 ITPAAQGEQQE

-832 PVADSDND
+832 PVAEGDD

-890 AALKADASSN
+890 AALEG
-900 TNDADTAG
+900 DTAQT
-908 ADAAGAADANNTAD
+908 ATAANAANTTD
-922 STAES
+922 STEAS
-927 SSKASD
+927 SSKAPTED
-933 ENKAD
+933 KAD
-938 EKTPEL
+938 EKEPEL

-983 AQRLQDN
+983 AQRLQNN
-990 PHLQTPEI
+990 PHLQTPEV

-1054 SDTDSKEQHQALEN
+1054 SDTDSEQQASEN
-1068 NTEASNA
+1068 KSESSTVIA
-1075 TDTSYAS
+1075 TDTTT
-1082 DASDAVSATSFSA
+1082 SASFSA
-1095 QQQSDLAASEQ
+1095 QQQSDLAAPEQ
-1106 AVSEATSAAPASI
+1106 AASEATSAAPAVT
-1119 ADTAPDVSAMAEAKA
+1119 ADTAPAVSAMAEAKA
-1134 EAETKADTEP
+1134 EAEAETKADTS
-1144 KATAEQEAEP
+1144 AEQETEP

-1161 VNEASSVS
+1161 ANEALSVS
-1169 ADKGTTQ
+1169 ADKDSTE
-1176 SESLEESA
+1176 SESQETA
-1184 EPVVSANNAAPE
+1184 AKPAVSENSAAPE
-1196 EPAQAEDTPSQD
+1196 EPAKTEDTQSQAN
-1208 RADSGVATST
+1208 ADHDVATSVDT
-1218 DAETTT
+1218 EATTNT
-1224 SATDLEHGTAP
+1224 ADLEHGTAT
-1235 SSAADASE
+1235 STTGVADASE
-1243 TNEASVNEEDTPR
+1243 AGEAGTTEESSNQ
-1256 AQSQE
+1256 AQTQE
-1261 QELDDHN
+1261 QNLEHSPAKN
-1268 QTKANSTGESL
+1268 NSTGESL

-1339 DPYDEQE
+1339 DPYDDQE

-1392 DSTAAPANASAS
+1392 DSNAAPANASAS

-1475 TAEATEAESEA
+1475 TAESTEAESEA

-1564 NSISVDVGSEHK
+1564 NSISVDVGAEHK
-1576 STKPQAQP
+1576 SSKPQAQEQ
-1584 AVETTVSAE
+1584 AQAKIEAAE
-1593 IETEAETSKSA
+1593 SD
-1604 SASASANDTDT
+1604 SASANAANANSATD
-1615 ANDATAPEAA
+1615 ADAD
-1625 KDSSAKAPHAAEKQS
+1625 KDSDAKASNAALDLTAEEQS
-1640 TDSSETVD
+1640 KD
-1648 SAAVASEALDSAQ
+1648 SEALESSQ
-1661 SPANTNAKP
+1661 SPAHANAESGT
-1670 DAETV
+1670 DA
-1675 ADTSSA
+1675 
-1681 QSPAALEA
+1681 EA
-1689 EATEDKATP
+1689 EAVAVTDASTAQKPADLEVEAAEDKATP
-1698 KEPKAQEATQD
+1698 KEPKVQEAAQD
-1709 EAPEASQGEAQDAD
+1709 VAQEASQGTSQDAD

-1776 ESEDD
+1776 ETEDD

-1870 DTAQGSPLTA
+1870 DTAQGSPLTTQSNA
-1880 TSSDTEKQA
+1880 EKQA
-1889 EQSSQAAKSTAQR
+1889 AKDTAPR

-1917 SRLNHHSNGS
+1917 SRLNHHNNGS
-1927 NGINGSRLSTESSEN
+1927 NGINGSRLSTESSES
-1942 KAASST
+1942 KAAPST
-1948 SASTSANTATSTD
+1948 SASASANAVTGTGTD
-1961 TNARANKRS
+1961 TRANKRS

-2092 TKSMQQRSLQSLSKA
+2092 TKSMQQRSLQSPSKA

-2141 TSASMSTSASA
+2141 TSAGMSTSTSA

-2167 GSSAGAGAAYPNA
+2167 GSGAGAGATYPNT
-2180 LANSRMG
+2180 LATSRMG

-2197 NGGANNGTM
+2197 NAGANNGTI
-2206 SGSTLGAGRTI
+2206 SGSTLGANRTI
-2217 GSSSSS
+2217 GSGNSS
-2223 NNGTSNSQLARRA
+2223 NNGTGNSQQVRRA

-2372 AARSSDENLPT
+2372 AASSSDENLPT

>member
-253 VRLNLNILFV
+253 VRLNLNILFI

-712 AAAATADADSAD
+712 AAAATATADADSAD

-791 ITPTAQGEQQE
+791 ITPAAQGEQQE

-832 PVADSDND
+832 PVAEGDD

-890 AALKADASSN
+890 AALEG
-900 TNDADTAG
+900 DTAQT
-908 ADAAGAADANNTAD
+908 AAAANAANTTD
-922 STAES
+922 STEAS
-927 SSKASD
+927 SSKAPTD
-933 ENKAD
+933 DKAD
-938 EKTPEL
+938 EKEPEL

-961 LAAANKAQLQA
+961 LAAANKAQMQA

-983 AQRLQDN
+983 AQRLQNN
-990 PHLQTPEI
+990 PHLQTPEV

-1075 TDTSYAS
+1075 TDTS

-1169 ADKGTTQ
+1169 ADKDSTE
-1176 SESLEESA
+1176 SESQETAA
-1184 EPVVSANNAAPE
+1184 EPAVSENSAAPE
-1196 EPAQAEDTPSQD
+1196 EPAKTEDTPSQD

-1224 SATDLEHGTAP
+1224 SAADLEHGTAP
-1235 SSAADASE
+1235 SINSADASE
-1243 TNEASVNEEDTPR
+1243 AGEAGEAGATEESSNQ
-1256 AQSQE
+1256 AQTQE
-1261 QELDDHN
+1261 QDLEHSPAKN
-1268 QTKANSTGESL
+1268 NSTGESL

-1357 SASLHTEPVNKA
+1357 PSSLHTEPVHKV
-1369 EHQQAATDDHN
+1369 EHQQSVTDDHS
-1380 AAVPETTTTVSG
+1380 AAIPETNTTTTITGDTG
-1392 DSTAAPANASAS
+1392 DSTVAHDDASAS

-1420 DEISSSSDA
+1420 DEISASSDA

-1460 KLQELLVATTDSTEP
+1460 KLQELLVATTGTSEP
-1475 TAEATEAESEA
+1475 TAEAAAAESDA
-1486 KPKDAT
+1486 KPQDVT
-1492 QAQEAAAERQQG
+1492 QAQEAAAEHLQDT
-1504 PEDTTDIS
+1504 EDKTDIS
-1512 TIASIDDLSP
+1512 TIASVDDLSP

-1593 IETEAETSKSA
+1593 IETEAETSESA
-1604 SASASANDTDT
+1604 SASASANNTDT

-1625 KDSSAKAPHAAEKQS
+1625 KDSNAKAPHAAEKKS

-1689 EATEDKATP
+1689 AATEDKATP

-1763 DKESLSASATAQS
+1763 DKETLSASSTAQS
-1776 ESEDD
+1776 EAEDD

-1806 DEEALAAKTAHQ
+1806 DEEAIAAKTAHQ

-1856 SEDEEQANSSTSDS
+1856 SEDEEQANSSTYDS
-1870 DTAQGSPLTA
+1870 ETAQSSPLTTQSNA
-1880 TSSDTEKQA
+1880 EKQA

-1927 NGINGSRLSTESSEN
+1927 NGINGSRLSTESSES

-1948 SASTSANTATSTD
+1948 SASASANTATSTD

-1984 RNLGS
+1984 RNLDS

-2092 TKSMQQRSLQSLSKA
+2092 TKSMQQRSLQSPSKA
-2107 NNGNSSTN
+2107 NNGNSSTNSTN

-2141 TSASMSTSASA
+2141 TSASISTSASA

-2372 AARSSDENLPT
+2372 AASSSDENLPT

>member
-238 TGSMLVALKELSDNS
+238 TGSILVALKELSDNS

-840 SMAPSLSGEL
+840 SMAPILSGEL

-900 TNDADTAG
+900 TNDADTAD

-1054 SDTDSKEQHQALEN
+1054 SDTDSEQQASEN
-1068 NTEASNA
+1068 KSEASTVIA
-1075 TDTSYAS
+1075 TDTAT
-1082 DASDAVSATSFSA
+1082 SASFSA
-1095 QQQSDLAASEQ
+1095 QQQSDLAAPEQ
-1106 AVSEATSAAPASI
+1106 AASEATSAAPADT
-1119 ADTAPDVSAMAEAKA
+1119 ADTPPAVSAMAEAKA
-1134 EAETKADTEP
+1134 ETESETKAN
-1144 KATAEQEAEP
+1144 ATAEQETEP

-1161 VNEASSVS
+1161 ANEALSVS
-1169 ADKGTTQ
+1169 ADKDSTE
-1176 SESLEESA
+1176 SESQDTAAKPAVSENSA
-1184 EPVVSANNAAPE
+1184 AHE
-1196 EPAQAEDTPSQD
+1196 EPAKTEDSQFQAN
-1208 RADSGVATST
+1208 ADHDVATSVDT
-1218 DAETTT
+1218 EATTNT
-1224 SATDLEHGTAP
+1224 ADLEQGTAP
-1235 SSAADASE
+1235 SINSADAE
-1243 TNEASVNEEDTPR
+1243 EAGEAGATEESSNQ
-1256 AQSQE
+1256 AQTQE
-1261 QELDDHN
+1261 QDLEHSPAKN
-1268 QTKANSTGESL
+1268 NSTGESL

-1404 DEHDQAL
+1404 DEHDKAL

-1512 TIASIDDLSP
+1512 TIASIDALSP

-1870 DTAQGSPLTA
+1870 DTAQGSPLTTQSNA
-1880 TSSDTEKQA
+1880 EKQA
-1889 EQSSQAAKSTAQR
+1889 AKDTAPR

-1927 NGINGSRLSTESSEN
+1927 NSINGSRLSTESSES
-1942 KAASST
+1942 KAAPST
-1948 SASTSANTATSTD
+1948 SASASANAVTD
-1961 TNARANKRS
+1961 TGTDTRANKRS

-2029 ISSPSGLKRERSSSY
+2029 MSSPSGLKRERSSSY

-2092 TKSMQQRSLQSLSKA
+2092 TKSMQQRSLQSPSKA
-2107 NNGNSSTN
+2107 NNSNSSTN

-2141 TSASMSTSASA
+2141 TSASISTSASA

-2217 GSSSSS
+2217 GSGNSS
-2223 NNGTSNSQLARRA
+2223 NNGTGNSQQVRRA

-2372 AARSSDENLPT
+2372 AASSSDENLPT

>member
-191 GTTEAPESEES
+191 GPTEAPESEES

-712 AAAATADADSAD
+712 ATATATADADSAD

-759 ANESTAS
+759 ANESTES

-791 ITPTAQGEQQE
+791 ITPAAQGEQQE

-832 PVADSDND
+832 PVAEGDD

-890 AALKADASSN
+890 AALEG
-900 TNDADTAG
+900 DTAQT
-908 ADAAGAADANNTAD
+908 AAAANAANTTD
-922 STAES
+922 STEAS
-927 SSKASD
+927 SSKAPTED
-933 ENKAD
+933 KAD
-938 EKTPEL
+938 EKEPEL

-961 LAAANKAQLQA
+961 LAAANKAQMQA

-983 AQRLQDN
+983 AQRLQNN
-990 PHLQTPEI
+990 PHLQTPEV

-1054 SDTDSKEQHQALEN
+1054 SDTDSEQQASEN
-1068 NTEASNA
+1068 KSEASTVIA
-1075 TDTSYAS
+1075 TDTAT
-1082 DASDAVSATSFSA
+1082 SASFSA
-1095 QQQSDLAASEQ
+1095 QQQSDLAAPEQ
-1106 AVSEATSAAPASI
+1106 AVSEATSAAPAVT
-1119 ADTAPDVSAMAEAKA
+1119 ADTAPAVSAMAEAKA
-1134 EAETKADTEP
+1134 EAEAEAEAEIKTDT
-1144 KATAEQEAEP
+1144 TAEQETEP

-1161 VNEASSVS
+1161 ANEALSVS
-1169 ADKGTTQ
+1169 AGKDSTE
-1176 SESLEESA
+1176 SESQETA
-1184 EPVVSANNAAPE
+1184 AKPAVSENSAAPE
-1196 EPAQAEDTPSQD
+1196 EPAKTEDSQSQAN
-1208 RADSGVATST
+1208 ADHDVATSVDT
-1218 DAETTT
+1218 EATTNT
-1224 SATDLEHGTAP
+1224 ADLEHGTAP
-1235 SSAADASE
+1235 STTGVADASE
-1243 TNEASVNEEDTPR
+1243 AGEAGTTEESSNQ
-1256 AQSQE
+1256 AQTQE
-1261 QELDDHN
+1261 QDLEHSPAKN
-1268 QTKANSTGESL
+1268 NSTGESL

-1339 DPYDEQE
+1339 DPYDDQE

-1450 QDQVPQRPDL
+1450 QDQVPQRPEL
-1460 KLQELLVATTDSTEP
+1460 KLQELLVATTDTTEP
-1475 TAEATEAESEA
+1475 TAEATEAASDA

-1504 PEDTTDIS
+1504 PEDKTDIS

-1564 NSISVDVGSEHK
+1564 NSISVDVGAEHK
-1576 STKPQAQP
+1576 SSKPQAQEQ
-1584 AVETTVSAE
+1584 AQAK
-1593 IETEAETSKSA
+1593 TEAAESD
-1604 SASASANDTDT
+1604 SASANAANANSATD
-1615 ANDATAPEAA
+1615 ADADAD
-1625 KDSSAKAPHAAEKQS
+1625 KDSDAKASNAALDLTAEEQS
-1640 TDSSETVD
+1640 KD
-1648 SAAVASEALDSAQ
+1648 SEALESSQ
-1661 SPANTNAKP
+1661 SPAHANAESGT
-1670 DAETV
+1670 DA
-1675 ADTSSA
+1675 
-1681 QSPAALEA
+1681 EA
-1689 EATEDKATP
+1689 EAVAVTDASTAQKPADLEIEAAEDKATTATP
-1698 KEPKAQEATQD
+1698 KEPKVQEAAQD
-1709 EAPEASQGEAQDAD
+1709 VAQEASQGTSQDAD

-1776 ESEDD
+1776 ETEDD

-1927 NGINGSRLSTESSEN
+1927 NGINGSRLSTESSES
-1942 KAASST
+1942 KAAPST
-1948 SASTSANTATSTD
+1948 SASASANAVTD
-1961 TNARANKRS
+1961 TGTDTRANKRS

-2092 TKSMQQRSLQSLSKA
+2092 TKSMQQRSLQSPSKA

-2141 TSASMSTSASA
+2141 TSASISTSASA

-2206 SGSTLGAGRTI
+2206 SGSTLGANRTI
-2217 GSSSSS
+2217 GSGNSS
-2223 NNGTSNSQLARRA
+2223 NNGTGNSQQVRRA

-2372 AARSSDENLPT
+2372 AASSSDENLPT

>member
-560 DANFLRPEHVSRAL
+560 DANFLRPEQVSRAL

-632 LAQNPEHSLETPHTD
+632 LAQNPEHSLEPPHTD

-712 AAAATADADSAD
+712 AAAAAAATATADSAD
-724 SSDNAARLNQDAAS
+724 NSDSIARPNEAIAD

-791 ITPTAQGEQQE
+791 ITPAAQGEQQE

-832 PVADSDND
+832 PVAEGDD

-890 AALKADASSN
+890 AALEG
-900 TNDADTAG
+900 DTAQT
-908 ADAAGAADANNTAD
+908 ATAANAANTTD
-922 STAES
+922 STEAS
-927 SSKASD
+927 SSKAPTED
-933 ENKAD
+933 KAD
-938 EKTPEL
+938 EKEPEL

-983 AQRLQDN
+983 AQRLQNN
-990 PHLQTPEI
+990 PHLQTPEV

-1054 SDTDSKEQHQALEN
+1054 SDTDSEQQASEN
-1068 NTEASNA
+1068 KSESSTVIA
-1075 TDTSYAS
+1075 TDTTT
-1082 DASDAVSATSFSA
+1082 SASFSA
-1095 QQQSDLAASEQ
+1095 QQQSDLAAPEQ
-1106 AVSEATSAAPASI
+1106 AASEATSAAPAVT
-1119 ADTAPDVSAMAEAKA
+1119 ADTAPAVSAMAEAKA
-1134 EAETKADTEP
+1134 EAEAETKADTS
-1144 KATAEQEAEP
+1144 AEQETEP

-1161 VNEASSVS
+1161 ANEALSVS
-1169 ADKGTTQ
+1169 ADKDSTE
-1176 SESLEESA
+1176 SESQETA
-1184 EPVVSANNAAPE
+1184 AKPAVSENSAAPE
-1196 EPAQAEDTPSQD
+1196 EPAKTEDTQSQAN
-1208 RADSGVATST
+1208 ADHDVATSVDT
-1218 DAETTT
+1218 EATTNT
-1224 SATDLEHGTAP
+1224 ADLEHGTAT
-1235 SSAADASE
+1235 STTGVADASE
-1243 TNEASVNEEDTPR
+1243 AGEAGTTEESSNQ
-1256 AQSQE
+1256 AQTQE
-1261 QELDDHN
+1261 QNLEHSPAKN
-1268 QTKANSTGESL
+1268 NSTGESL

-1339 DPYDEQE
+1339 DPYDDQE

-1870 DTAQGSPLTA
+1870 DTAQGSPLTTQSNA
-1880 TSSDTEKQA
+1880 EKQA
-1889 EQSSQAAKSTAQR
+1889 AKDTAPR

-1927 NGINGSRLSTESSEN
+1927 NSINGSRLSTESSES
-1942 KAASST
+1942 KAAPST
-1948 SASTSANTATSTD
+1948 SASASANAVTD
-1961 TNARANKRS
+1961 TGTDTRANKRS

-2029 ISSPSGLKRERSSSY
+2029 MSSPSGLKRERSSSY

-2092 TKSMQQRSLQSLSKA
+2092 TKSMQQRSLQSPSKA
-2107 NNGNSSTN
+2107 NNSNSSTN

-2141 TSASMSTSASA
+2141 TSASISTSASA

-2217 GSSSSS
+2217 GSGNSS
-2223 NNGTSNSQLARRA
+2223 NNGTGNSQQVRRA

-2372 AARSSDENLPT
+2372 AASSSDENLPT

>member
-712 AAAATADADSAD
+712 AAAAAAATATATADADSAD
-724 SSDNAARLNQDAAS
+724 SSDNAALLNQDAAS

-791 ITPTAQGEQQE
+791 ITPAAQGEQQE

-832 PVADSDND
+832 PVAEGDD

-890 AALKADASSN
+890 AALEG
-900 TNDADTAG
+900 DTAQT
-908 ADAAGAADANNTAD
+908 AAAANAANTTD
-922 STAES
+922 STEAS
-927 SSKASD
+927 SSKAPTED
-933 ENKAD
+933 KAD
-938 EKTPEL
+938 EKEPEL

-961 LAAANKAQLQA
+961 LAAANKAQMQA

-983 AQRLQDN
+983 AQLLQNN
-990 PHLQTPEI
+990 PHLQTPEV

-1075 TDTSYAS
+1075 TDT
-1082 DASDAVSATSFSA
+1082 SDAVSATSFSA

-1224 SATDLEHGTAP
+1224 SAADLEHGTAP

-1380 AAVPETTTTVSG
+1380 AAVHETTTTVSG

-1420 DEISSSSDA
+1420 DEISASSDA

-1475 TAEATEAESEA
+1475 TAEAAAAESEA

-1504 PEDTTDIS
+1504 PEDKTDIS
-1512 TIASIDDLSP
+1512 TIASVDDLSP

-1564 NSISVDVGSEHK
+1564 NSISVDVGAEHK
-1576 STKPQAQP
+1576 SSKPQAQP

-1593 IETEAETSKSA
+1593 IETEAETSESA
-1604 SASASANDTDT
+1604 SASASANDTDTDT

-1661 SPANTNAKP
+1661 SPAHANAESGT
-1670 DAETV
+1670 DA
-1675 ADTSSA
+1675 
-1681 QSPAALEA
+1681 EA
-1689 EATEDKATP
+1689 EAVAVTDASTAQKPADLEVEAAEDKATP
-1698 KEPKAQEATQD
+1698 KEPKVQEAAQD
-1709 EAPEASQGEAQDAD
+1709 VAQEASQGTSQDAD

-1806 DEEALAAKTAHQ
+1806 DEEAIAAKTAHQ

-1870 DTAQGSPLTA
+1870 DTAQGSPLTTQSNA
-1880 TSSDTEKQA
+1880 EKQA
-1889 EQSSQAAKSTAQR
+1889 AKDTAQR

-1948 SASTSANTATSTD
+1948 SASASANTATSTD

-2092 TKSMQQRSLQSLSKA
+2092 TKSMQQRSLQSPSKA

-2141 TSASMSTSASA
+2141 TSASISTSASA

-2223 NNGTSNSQLARRA
+2223 NNGTSNSQQARRA

-2372 AARSSDENLPT
+2372 AASSSDENLPT

>member
-661 SIADAT
+661 SIADAS

-712 AAAATADADSAD
+712 AATATADADSAD

-791 ITPTAQGEQQE
+791 ITPAAQGEQQE

-832 PVADSDND
+832 PVAEGDD

-890 AALKADASSN
+890 AALEG
-900 TNDADTAG
+900 DTAQT
-908 ADAAGAADANNTAD
+908 AAAANAANTTD
-922 STAES
+922 STEAS
-927 SSKASD
+927 SSKAPTED
-933 ENKAD
+933 KAD
-938 EKTPEL
+938 EKEPKL

-961 LAAANKAQLQA
+961 LAAANKAQMQA
-972 EARALAAAARQ
+972 EARALATAARQ
-983 AQRLQDN
+983 AKLLQNN
-990 PHLQTPEI
+990 PHLQTPEV

-1054 SDTDSKEQHQALEN
+1054 SDTDSKEQQASEN
-1068 NTEASNA
+1068 KSEASTVIA
-1075 TDTSYAS
+1075 TDTAT
-1082 DASDAVSATSFSA
+1082 SASFSA

-1224 SATDLEHGTAP
+1224 SAADLEHGTAP
-1235 SSAADASE
+1235 SINSADASE
-1243 TNEASVNEEDTPR
+1243 AGEAGEAGATEESSNQ
-1256 AQSQE
+1256 AQTQE
-1261 QELDDHN
+1261 QDLEHSPAKN
-1268 QTKANSTGESL
+1268 NSTGESL

-1312 KSPTPHH
+1312 KSSTPHH

-1420 DEISSSSDA
+1420 DEISASSDA

-1460 KLQELLVATTDSTEP
+1460 KLQELLVATTGTSEP
-1475 TAEATEAESEA
+1475 TAEATAAESDA

-1492 QAQEAAAERQQG
+1492 QAQEAAAEHQQG
-1504 PEDTTDIS
+1504 PEDKTDIS
-1512 TIASIDDLSP
+1512 TIASVDDLSP

-1593 IETEAETSKSA
+1593 IETEAETSESA

-1698 KEPKAQEATQD
+1698 KEPKVQEAAQDVAQEASQD
-1709 EAPEASQGEAQDAD
+1709 TSQDAD

-1763 DKESLSASATAQS
+1763 DKETLSASSTAQS
-1776 ESEDD
+1776 EAEDD

-1806 DEEALAAKTAHQ
+1806 DEEAIAAKTAHQ

-1870 DTAQGSPLTA
+1870 DTAQGSPLTTQSNA
-1880 TSSDTEKQA
+1880 EKQA
-1889 EQSSQAAKSTAQR
+1889 EQSSQTAKSTAQR

-1927 NGINGSRLSTESSEN
+1927 NGINGSRLSTESSES

-1948 SASTSANTATSTD
+1948 SASASANTATSTD

-1970 TSAVNAPDNQLAAS
+1970 TSAVNAPDNQLAVS

-2092 TKSMQQRSLQSLSKA
+2092 TKSMQQRSLQSPSKA

-2141 TSASMSTSASA
+2141 TSASISTSASA

-2223 NNGTSNSQLARRA
+2223 NNGTSNSQQARRA

-2372 AARSSDENLPT
+2372 AASSSDENLPT

>member
-225 AILGLGVLESKCA
+225 AILGLGILESKCA

-253 VRLNLNILFV
+253 VRLNLNILFI

-712 AAAATADADSAD
+712 AAAATATADSAD
-724 SSDNAARLNQDAAS
+724 NSDSIARPNEAIAD

-791 ITPTAQGEQQE
+791 ITPAAQGEQQE

-832 PVADSDND
+832 PVAEGDD

-890 AALKADASSN
+890 AALEG
-900 TNDADTAG
+900 DTAQT
-908 ADAAGAADANNTAD
+908 AAAANAANTTD
-922 STAES
+922 STEAS
-927 SSKASD
+927 SSKAPTD
-933 ENKAD
+933 DKAD
-938 EKTPEL
+938 EKEPEL

-961 LAAANKAQLQA
+961 LAAANKAQMQA

-983 AQRLQDN
+983 AQRLQNN
-990 PHLQTPEI
+990 PHLQTPEV

-1054 SDTDSKEQHQALEN
+1054 SDTDSEQQASEN
-1068 NTEASNA
+1068 KSESSTVIA
-1075 TDTSYAS
+1075 TDTTT
-1082 DASDAVSATSFSA
+1082 SASFSA
-1095 QQQSDLAASEQ
+1095 QQQSDLAAPEQ
-1106 AVSEATSAAPASI
+1106 AASEATSAAPASI

-1134 EAETKADTEP
+1134 EAEAETKADTS
-1144 KATAEQEAEP
+1144 AEQETEP

-1161 VNEASSVS
+1161 ANEALSVS
-1169 ADKGTTQ
+1169 ADKDSTE
-1176 SESLEESA
+1176 SESQETA
-1184 EPVVSANNAAPE
+1184 AKPAVSENSAAPE
-1196 EPAQAEDTPSQD
+1196 EPAKTEDSQSQAN
-1208 RADSGVATST
+1208 ADHDVATSVDT
-1218 DAETTT
+1218 EATTNT
-1224 SATDLEHGTAP
+1224 ADLEHGTAT
-1235 SSAADASE
+1235 STTGVADASE
-1243 TNEASVNEEDTPR
+1243 AGEAGTTEESSNQ
-1256 AQSQE
+1256 AQTQE

-1312 KSPTPHH
+1312 KSPTHHH

-1346 PTLAAPTAAPM
+1346 PTLAAPTTAPM
-1357 SASLHTEPVNKA
+1357 PASLHTEPVHKV
-1369 EHQQAATDDHN
+1369 EHQQSVTDDHS
-1380 AAVPETTTTVSG
+1380 AAIHKTNTTTTITGDTG
-1392 DSTAAPANASAS
+1392 DSTVAHDDASAS

-1564 NSISVDVGSEHK
+1564 NSISVDVGAEHK
-1576 STKPQAQP
+1576 SSKPQAQEQ
-1584 AVETTVSAE
+1584 AQAK
-1593 IETEAETSKSA
+1593 TEAAESD
-1604 SASASANDTDT
+1604 SASANA
-1615 ANDATAPEAA
+1615 ANANGATATDAD
-1625 KDSSAKAPHAAEKQS
+1625 KDSESKASNA
-1640 TDSSETVD
+1640 
-1648 SAAVASEALDSAQ
+1648 ALDLTAEEQSKDSKAIESSQ
-1661 SPANTNAKP
+1661 SPAHANAESGT
-1670 DAETV
+1670 DA
-1675 ADTSSA
+1675 
-1681 QSPAALEA
+1681 EA
-1689 EATEDKATP
+1689 EAVAVTDASTAQKPADLEVEAAEDKATP
-1698 KEPKAQEATQD
+1698 KEPKVQEAAQD
-1709 EAPEASQGEAQDAD
+1709 VAQEASQGTSQDAD

-1776 ESEDD
+1776 ETEDD

-1927 NGINGSRLSTESSEN
+1927 NGINGSRLSTESSES
-1942 KAASST
+1942 KAAPST
-1948 SASTSANTATSTD
+1948 SASASANAVTD
-1961 TNARANKRS
+1961 TGTDTRANKRS

-2092 TKSMQQRSLQSLSKA
+2092 TKSMQQRSLQSPSKA

-2141 TSASMSTSASA
+2141 TSASISTSASA

-2372 AARSSDENLPT
+2372 AASSSDENLPT

>member
-176 ASSAGASASSAYKTT
+176 ASSAGASSSSAYKTT
-191 GTTEAPESEES
+191 GPTEAPESEES

-545 VSPIVPTVEAFYAPS
+545 VSPIVPTVEAFHAPS

-712 AAAATADADSAD
+712 ATATATADSAD
-724 SSDNAARLNQDAAS
+724 NSDSIARPNEAIAD

-791 ITPTAQGEQQE
+791 ITPAAQGEQQE

-832 PVADSDND
+832 PVAEGDD

-890 AALKADASSN
+890 AALEG
-900 TNDADTAG
+900 DTAQT
-908 ADAAGAADANNTAD
+908 AAAANAANTTD
-922 STAES
+922 STEAS
-927 SSKASD
+927 SSKAPTED
-933 ENKAD
+933 KAD
-938 EKTPEL
+938 EKEPEL

-983 AQRLQDN
+983 AQRLQNN
-990 PHLQTPEI
+990 PHLQTPEV

-1054 SDTDSKEQHQALEN
+1054 SDTDSEQQASNEYKS
-1068 NTEASNA
+1068 EASTVIA
-1075 TDTSYAS
+1075 TDT
-1082 DASDAVSATSFSA
+1082 DTSASFSA
-1095 QQQSDLAASEQ
+1095 QQQSDLAAPEQ
-1106 AVSEATSAAPASI
+1106 AASEATSAAPAVT
-1119 ADTAPDVSAMAEAKA
+1119 ADTAPAVSAMAEAKA
-1134 EAETKADTEP
+1134 EAEAETKADTS
-1144 KATAEQEAEP
+1144 AEQEAEP
-1154 EAEASAS
+1154 ETETSASAA
-1161 VNEASSVS
+1161 NEASSVS
-1169 ADKGTTQ
+1169 SDKD
-1176 SESLEESA
+1176 SA
-1184 EPVVSANNAAPE
+1184 ESEPESQDTAAKPAVSENSAAPE
-1196 EPAQAEDTPSQD
+1196 EPAKTEDSQSQANAEHDVAISVDTE
-1208 RADSGVATST
+1208 ATT
-1218 DAETTT
+1218 NTA
-1224 SATDLEHGTAP
+1224 DLEQGTAP
-1235 SSAADASE
+1235 SINSADAE
-1243 TNEASVNEEDTPR
+1243 EAGEAGATEESSNQ
-1256 AQSQE
+1256 AQTQE
-1261 QELDDHN
+1261 QDLEHSPAKN
-1268 QTKANSTGESL
+1268 NSTGESL

-1339 DPYDEQE
+1339 DPYDDQE

-1392 DSTAAPANASAS
+1392 DSTAAPANASASAS

-1564 NSISVDVGSEHK
+1564 NSISVDVGAEHK
-1576 STKPQAQP
+1576 SSKPQAQEQ
-1584 AVETTVSAE
+1584 AQEK
-1593 IETEAETSKSA
+1593 TEAAESD
-1604 SASASANDTDT
+1604 SASANAD
-1615 ANDATAPEAA
+1615 
-1625 KDSSAKAPHAAEKQS
+1625 KDSEAKAS
-1640 TDSSETVD
+1640 NT
-1648 SAAVASEALDSAQ
+1648 ALDLTAEEQ
-1661 SPANTNAKP
+1661 SKDSKAL
-1670 DAETV
+1670 ESSQ
-1675 ADTSSA
+1675 SSA
-1681 QSPAALEA
+1681 HANAESDAEA
-1689 EATEDKATP
+1689 EAVAVTDASTAQKPADLEVEAAEDKATP
-1698 KEPKAQEATQD
+1698 KEPKVQEAAQD
-1709 EAPEASQGEAQDAD
+1709 VAQEASQGTSQDAD

-1917 SRLNHHSNGS
+1917 SRLNHHNNGS
-1927 NGINGSRLSTESSEN
+1927 NGINGSRLSTESSES
-1942 KAASST
+1942 KAAPST
-1948 SASTSANTATSTD
+1948 SASASANAVTD
-1961 TNARANKRS
+1961 TGTDTRANKRS

-2092 TKSMQQRSLQSLSKA
+2092 TKSMQQRSLQSPSKA

-2141 TSASMSTSASA
+2141 TSAGMSTSTSA

-2167 GSSAGAGAAYPNA
+2167 GSGAGAGATYPNT
-2180 LANSRMG
+2180 LATSRMG

-2197 NGGANNGTM
+2197 NAGANNGTI
-2206 SGSTLGAGRTI
+2206 SGSTLGANRTI
-2217 GSSSSS
+2217 GSGNSS
-2223 NNGTSNSQLARRA
+2223 NNGTGNSQQVRRA

-2372 AARSSDENLPT
+2372 AASSSDENLPT

>member
-139 LANPQASKQGSSMSA
+139 LANPQTSKQGSSMSA

-159 ESAKASSA
+159 ESVKASSA

-712 AAAATADADSAD
+712 ATATADADSAD

-791 ITPTAQGEQQE
+791 ITPAAQSELQE

-832 PVADSDND
+832 PVAEGDD

-881 TELQTVVDP
+881 PELQTVVNP
-890 AALKADASSN
+890 AALEG
-900 TNDADTAG
+900 DTAQT
-908 ADAAGAADANNTAD
+908 AAAANAANTTD
-922 STAES
+922 STEAS
-927 SSKASD
+927 SSKAPTED
-933 ENKAD
+933 KAD
-938 EKTPEL
+938 EKEPEL

-972 EARALAAAARQ
+972 EARALAAAVRQ
-983 AQRLQDN
+983 AQRLQNN
-990 PHLQTPEI
+990 PHLQTPEV

-1054 SDTDSKEQHQALEN
+1054 SDTERPLMLLIPVMPVTLSLLQAL
-1068 NTEASNA
+1068 
-1075 TDTSYAS
+1075 
-1082 DASDAVSATSFSA
+1082 
-1095 QQQSDLAASEQ
+1095 
-1106 AVSEATSAAPASI
+1106 
-1119 ADTAPDVSAMAEAKA
+1119 
-1134 EAETKADTEP
+1134 
-1144 KATAEQEAEP
+1144 
-1154 EAEASAS
+1154 
-1161 VNEASSVS
+1161 
-1169 ADKGTTQ
+1169 
-1176 SESLEESA
+1176 
-1184 EPVVSANNAAPE
+1184 
-1196 EPAQAEDTPSQD
+1196 
-1208 RADSGVATST
+1208 
-1218 DAETTT
+1218 
-1224 SATDLEHGTAP
+1224 
-1235 SSAADASE
+1235 
-1243 TNEASVNEEDTPR
+1243 
-1256 AQSQE
+1256 
-1261 QELDDHN
+1261 
-1268 QTKANSTGESL
+1268 
-1279 VQNLTHALPLN
+1279 
-1290 KIGSFFN
+1290 
-1297 KLDLKSAL
+1297 
-1305 NKLQEHT
+1305 
-1312 KSPTPHH
+1312 
-1319 HHKKEPI
+1319 
-1326 FMSGSDERSIDVS
+1326 
-1339 DPYDEQE
+1339 
-1346 PTLAAPTAAPM
+1346 
-1357 SASLHTEPVNKA
+1357 
-1369 EHQQAATDDHN
+1369 
-1380 AAVPETTTTVSG
+1380 
-1392 DSTAAPANASAS
+1392 
-1404 DEHDQAL
+1404 
-1411 RQELDAIVH
+1411 VH
-1420 DEISSSSDA
+1420 
-1429 ATDAVIKALHQESED
+1429 
-1444 TTITLP
+1444 
-1450 QDQVPQRPDL
+1450 
-1460 KLQELLVATTDSTEP
+1460 
-1475 TAEATEAESEA
+1475 
-1486 KPKDAT
+1486 
-1492 QAQEAAAERQQG
+1492 
-1504 PEDTTDIS
+1504 
-1512 TIASIDDLSP
+1512 
-1522 EKVAELMAPALK
+1522 
-1534 AKFATQQL
+1534 
-1542 ASIDAPKQYPDNGL
+1542 
-1556 PLADGVYA
+1556 
-1564 NSISVDVGSEHK
+1564 
-1576 STKPQAQP
+1576 
-1584 AVETTVSAE
+1584 
-1593 IETEAETSKSA
+1593 
-1604 SASASANDTDT
+1604 
-1615 ANDATAPEAA
+1615 
-1625 KDSSAKAPHAAEKQS
+1625 
-1640 TDSSETVD
+1640 
-1648 SAAVASEALDSAQ
+1648 
-1661 SPANTNAKP
+1661 
-1670 DAETV
+1670 
-1675 ADTSSA
+1675 
-1681 QSPAALEA
+1681 
-1689 EATEDKATP
+1689 
-1698 KEPKAQEATQD
+1698 
-1709 EAPEASQGEAQDAD
+1709 
-1723 SQKQQELS
+1723 
-1731 DLQDLAT
+1731 
-1738 KDLSS
+1738 
-1743 SADAIAQEQ
+1743 
-1752 AVLQLATQESN
+1752 
-1763 DKESLSASATAQS
+1763 
-1776 ESEDD
+1776 
-1781 GNNNDLGL
+1781 
-1789 KRYDPAQAIA
+1789 
-1799 QLLFDDD
+1799 
-1806 DEEALAAKTAHQ
+1806 
-1818 NQIDAKAAA
+1818 
-1827 EEAALKQAEAAAAKA
+1827 
-1842 NSAITDLMDTLLGP
+1842 
-1856 SEDEEQANSSTSDS
+1856 
-1870 DTAQGSPLTA
+1870 
-1880 TSSDTEKQA
+1880 
-1889 EQSSQAAKSTAQR
+1889 
-1902 KEEEST
+1902 
-1908 LNAYTAHIR
+1908 
-1917 SRLNHHSNGS
+1917 
-1927 NGINGSRLSTESSEN
+1927 
-1942 KAASST
+1942 
-1948 SASTSANTATSTD
+1948 
-1961 TNARANKRS
+1961 
-1970 TSAVNAPDNQLAAS
+1970 
-1984 RNLGS
+1984 
-1989 DTKMSLSER
+1989 
-1998 RAALRR
+1998 
-2004 AMYGEDSSSS
+2004 
-2014 GAFSA
+2014 
-2019 SANKSNTKTK
+2019 
-2029 ISSPSGLKRERSSSY
+2029 
-2044 GLSDN
+2044 
-2049 GLYPSTPDLMA
+2049 
-2060 PVAKSSGRTNSKGSY
+2060 
-2075 IDLTEQG
+2075 
-2082 EAVSYDPAAL
+2082 
-2092 TKSMQQRSLQSLSKA
+2092 
-2107 NNGNSSTN
+2107 
-2115 SNRASANTNRSARS
+2115 
-2129 LGSISPA
+2129 
-2136 NATRG
+2136 
-2141 TSASMSTSASA
+2141 
-2152 NNAFGRTNRNTTTRT
+2152 
-2167 GSSAGAGAAYPNA
+2167 
-2180 LANSRMG
+2180 
-2187 TTESKRSFKG
+2187 
-2197 NGGANNGTM
+2197 
-2206 SGSTLGAGRTI
+2206 
-2217 GSSSSS
+2217 
-2223 NNGTSNSQLARRA
+2223 SNSQ
-2236 PRTPP
+2236 
-2241 LAQTIA
+2241 I
-2247 NAPTLHPPVSNPNK
+2247 
-2261 TRIEKKDTK
+2261 
-2270 VQPVQAVQPHNPAND
+2270 
-2285 AMEPVAASNP
+2285 
-2295 GVRIVRSK
+2295 
-2303 NATPQAITTT
+2303 
-2313 PNVSNKDKVVYA
+2313 
-2325 QGGAVMIS
+2325 
-2333 KRITA
+2333 
-2338 DQASSL
+2338 
-2344 LNHEDPTP
+2344 
-2352 EPTSPIAI
+2352 
-2360 VDHRKRNAASDT
+2360 
-2372 AARSSDENLPT
+2372 
-2383 TIVVRG
+2383 
-2389 K
+2389 

>member
-791 ITPTAQGEQQE
+791 ITPAAQGEQQE

-832 PVADSDND
+832 PVAEGDD

-890 AALKADASSN
+890 AALEG
-900 TNDADTAG
+900 DTAQT
-908 ADAAGAADANNTAD
+908 AAAANAANTTD
-922 STAES
+922 STEAS
-927 SSKASD
+927 SSKAPTED
-933 ENKAD
+933 KAD
-938 EKTPEL
+938 EKEPEL

-961 LAAANKAQLQA
+961 LAAANKAQMQA
-972 EARALAAAARQ
+972 EARAIAAAARQ
-983 AQRLQDN
+983 AQRLQNN
-990 PHLQTPEI
+990 PHLQTPEV

-1054 SDTDSKEQHQALEN
+1054 RDTDSEQQASEN
-1068 NTEASNA
+1068 KSEASTVIA
-1075 TDTSYAS
+1075 TDTAT
-1082 DASDAVSATSFSA
+1082 SASFSA

-1134 EAETKADTEP
+1134 EAETKADTS
-1144 KATAEQEAEP
+1144 AEQETEP

-1161 VNEASSVS
+1161 VNEALSVS

-1196 EPAQAEDTPSQD
+1196 EPAQAEDTQSQNN
-1208 RADSGVATST
+1208 AEHGVATNVDT
-1218 DAETTT
+1218 EATTNT
-1224 SATDLEHGTAP
+1224 ADLEHGTAP
-1235 SSAADASE
+1235 SINSADASE
-1243 TNEASVNEEDTPR
+1243 AGEAGATEESSNQART
-1256 AQSQE
+1256 QE
-1261 QELDDHN
+1261 QDLEHSPAKN
-1268 QTKANSTGESL
+1268 NSTGESL

-1357 SASLHTEPVNKA
+1357 PASLHTEPVHKV
-1369 EHQQAATDDHN
+1369 EHQQSVTDDHS
-1380 AAVPETTTTVSG
+1380 AAIPETNTTTTITGDTG
-1392 DSTAAPANASAS
+1392 DSIVAHDDASAS

-1420 DEISSSSDA
+1420 DEISASSDA

-1475 TAEATEAESEA
+1475 TAEAAAAESEA
-1486 KPKDAT
+1486 KPQDVT

-1504 PEDTTDIS
+1504 PEDKTDIS
-1512 TIASIDDLSP
+1512 TIASVDDLSP

-1593 IETEAETSKSA
+1593 IETEAETSESA
-1604 SASASANDTDT
+1604 SASASDNDTDT

-1625 KDSSAKAPHAAEKQS
+1625 KDSSAKAPHSAEKQS

-1670 DAETV
+1670 DAEIV

-1698 KEPKAQEATQD
+1698 KEPKVQEAAQD
-1709 EAPEASQGEAQDAD
+1709 VAQEASQGEAQDAD

-1763 DKESLSASATAQS
+1763 DKESLSASSTAQS
-1776 ESEDD
+1776 EAEDD

-1806 DEEALAAKTAHQ
+1806 DEEAIAAKTAHQ

-1870 DTAQGSPLTA
+1870 DTAQGSPLT
-1880 TSSDTEKQA
+1880 T
-1889 EQSSQAAKSTAQR
+1889 QSNAKKQAAKDTAPR

-1927 NGINGSRLSTESSEN
+1927 NGINGSRLSTESSES

-1948 SASTSANTATSTD
+1948 SASASANTATSTD

-2019 SANKSNTKTK
+2019 STNKSNTKTK

-2092 TKSMQQRSLQSLSKA
+2092 TKSMQQRSLQSPSKA

-2141 TSASMSTSASA
+2141 TSASISTSASASA

-2180 LANSRMG
+2180 LANSRMV

-2372 AARSSDENLPT
+2372 AASSSDENLPT

>member
-191 GTTEAPESEES
+191 GTTAAPESEES

-712 AAAATADADSAD
+712 AATATADADSAD

-791 ITPTAQGEQQE
+791 ITPAAQGEQQE

-832 PVADSDND
+832 PVAEGDD

-890 AALKADASSN
+890 AALEG
-900 TNDADTAG
+900 DTAQT
-908 ADAAGAADANNTAD
+908 AAAANAANTTD
-922 STAES
+922 STEAS
-927 SSKASD
+927 SSKAPTED
-933 ENKAD
+933 KAD
-938 EKTPEL
+938 EKEPEL

-972 EARALAAAARQ
+972 EARAIAAAARQ
-983 AQRLQDN
+983 AQRLQNN
-990 PHLQTPEI
+990 PHLQTPEV

-1054 SDTDSKEQHQALEN
+1054 SDTDSKEQQASEN
-1068 NTEASNA
+1068 KSEASTVIA
-1075 TDTSYAS
+1075 TDTAT
-1082 DASDAVSATSFSA
+1082 SASFSA

-1224 SATDLEHGTAP
+1224 SAADLEHGTAP
-1235 SSAADASE
+1235 SINSADASE
-1243 TNEASVNEEDTPR
+1243 AGEAGEAGATEESSNQ
-1256 AQSQE
+1256 AQTQE
-1261 QELDDHN
+1261 QDLEHSPAKN
-1268 QTKANSTGESL
+1268 NSTGESL

-1339 DPYDEQE
+1339 DPYDDQE

-1357 SASLHTEPVNKA
+1357 SASLHTEPVHKA

-1380 AAVPETTTTVSG
+1380 AAVPETITTVSG

-1420 DEISSSSDA
+1420 DEISASSDA

-1460 KLQELLVATTDSTEP
+1460 KLQELLVATTGTSEP
-1475 TAEATEAESEA
+1475 TAEAAAAESDA
-1486 KPKDAT
+1486 KPQDVT
-1492 QAQEAAAERQQG
+1492 QAQEAAAEHQQG
-1504 PEDTTDIS
+1504 LEDKTDIS
-1512 TIASIDDLSP
+1512 TIASVDDLSP

-1593 IETEAETSKSA
+1593 IETEAETSESA

-1615 ANDATAPEAA
+1615 ANDATAPKAA

-1698 KEPKAQEATQD
+1698 KEPKVQEAAQD
-1709 EAPEASQGEAQDAD
+1709 VAQEASQGTSQDAD

-1763 DKESLSASATAQS
+1763 DKETLSASSTAQS
-1776 ESEDD
+1776 EAEDD

-1806 DEEALAAKTAHQ
+1806 DEEAIAAKTAHQ

-1889 EQSSQAAKSTAQR
+1889 EQSSQAAKDTAPR

-1948 SASTSANTATSTD
+1948 SASASANTATSTD

-2049 GLYPSTPDLMA
+2049 GLYPSTPELMA

-2092 TKSMQQRSLQSLSKA
+2092 TKSMQQRSLQSPSKA

-2141 TSASMSTSASA
+2141 TSASISTSASA

-2372 AARSSDENLPT
+2372 AASSSDENLPT